1 MNYVATIGL
10 EVHVQLKTC
19 SKMFCASAV
28 KFGAEPNTNT
38 CPICLG
44 LPGALPVMNHE
55 ALRLTVLTGLMLGC
69 DIAPVSKFDRKNY
82 FYPDMPKN
90 YQISQYDMPLC
101 TNGSVP
107 LHDLAYP
114 KDAQKTITTPD
125 REVHLVRI
133 HLEEDVAKSF
143 HFENATGID
152 FNRAGTP
159 LMEIVT
165 QPEIYSPEEA
175 FAFLTA
181 LKQILIYG
189 DVSDADMEKG
199 QLRCD
204 CNVSV
209 RPEEQTELGA
219 KIEIKNMNSISGV
232 RRALA
237 YEIQRQIGLLKSSER
252 LEQETRGW
260 DDTAGETFLMRT
272 KEFAHD
278 YRYFPDP
285 DLVPVKTDVLL
296 ADVRQR
302 VPELPKAKRAR
313 FVQQYHVSPYDAG
326 VLANDLDLARYFE
339 VAAKGAQKP
348 KNVANWILNDLQ
360 NALTAAGKTV
370 HDCPIPPETID
381 ELVNLID
388 SGKISGKQGK
398 EVFAEMFATGK
409 RAAAIVKEKGI
420 EQLSD
425 SSAIEALCDE
435 VIQANPKP
443 VADFK
448 AGNVASLNF
457 LKGQVIKLSKGKAN
471 PQLVGE
477 ILERK
482 LKVSTG
488 VLSGAPSLGPLA
500 VQINQSARWRHEF
513 REIFAVASRMVKRV
527 QTRIHCRLGQRDATR
542 ARFVCENDFIPLDRG
557 NLIIETRYRP
567 ATEKCTCGFWRIED
581 RRLDFVLSRDATH

>member
-1 MNYVATIGL
+1 MQYITTIGL
-10 EVHVQLKTC
+10 EVHVQLKTR
-19 SKMFCASAV
+19 SKMFCASPV
-28 KFGAEPNTNT
+28 EFGAEPNTHT
-38 CPICLG
+38 CPVCLG

-55 ALRLTVLTGLMLGC
+55 ALRMTVLTGLMLGC
-69 DIAPVSKFDRKNY
+69 DIAPVCKFDRKNY

-114 KDAQKTITTPD
+114 KDAQKNIATSD
-125 REVHLVRI
+125 KEVRLVRI

-143 HFENATGID
+143 HFENSTGID

-165 QPEIYSPEEA
+165 QPEINSPEEA
-175 FAFLTA
+175 FAFLTS

-189 DVSDADMEKG
+189 GVSDADMEKG

-204 CNVSV
+204 CNISV
-209 RPEEQTELGA
+209 RPNKQAGLGV

-237 YEIQRQIGLLKSSER
+237 YEIQRQVSVLESGGK

-260 DDTAGETFLMRT
+260 DDVAGETFLMRT

-285 DLVPVKTDVLL
+285 DLVPVRTEVLL
-296 ADVRQR
+296 PDARAC

-313 FVQQYHVSPYDAG
+313 FVEQYQVSAYDAG
-326 VLANDLDLARYFE
+326 VLANDLDVARYFE
-339 VAAKGAQKP
+339 AAAKGAKKP

-360 NALTAAGKTV
+360 NALSSGGKTIN
-370 HDCPIPPETID
+370 DCPISPKALD
-381 ELVNLID
+381 ELINLID
-388 SGKISGKQGK
+388 SGQISGKQGK
-398 EVFAEMFATGK
+398 DVFAEMFATGK
-409 RAAAIVKEKGI
+409 GAATIVKQKGI

-425 SSAIEALCDE
+425 ASVIEALCDQ
-435 VIQANPKP
+435 VIASNPKP
-443 VADFK
+443 AADFK
-448 AGNVASLNF
+448 AGNLASLNF
-457 LKGQVIKLSKGKAN
+457 LKGQVMKLSKGTAN
-471 PQLVGE
+471 PQLAGE

-482 LKVSTG
+482 LK
-488 VLSGAPSLGPLA
+488 A
-500 VQINQSARWRHEF
+500 
-513 REIFAVASRMVKRV
+513 
-527 QTRIHCRLGQRDATR
+527 
-542 ARFVCENDFIPLDRG
+542 
-557 NLIIETRYRP
+557 
-567 ATEKCTCGFWRIED
+567 
-581 RRLDFVLSRDATH
+581 

>member
-1 MNYVATIGL
+1 MSYIATIGL
-10 EVHVQLKTC
+10 EVHVQLRTR
-19 SKMFCASAV
+19 SKMFCASPV
-28 KFGAEPNTNT
+28 EFGAEPNAHT

-44 LPGALPVMNHE
+44 LPGALPVMNHK
-55 ALRLTVLTGLMLGC
+55 ALRMTVLTGLMLSC

-90 YQISQYDMPLC
+90 YQISQYDLPLC

-114 KDAQKTITTPD
+114 KDAQKNIAKPD
-125 REVHLVRI
+125 KQVRLVRI

-143 HFENATGID
+143 HFENSTGID

-165 QPEIYSPEEA
+165 QPELNSPEEA

-189 DVSDADMEKG
+189 SVSDADMEKG

-204 CNVSV
+204 CNISV
-209 RPEEQTELGA
+209 RSEKQSELGA
-219 KIEIKNMNSISGV
+219 KIEIKNLNSISGV

-237 YEIQRQIGLLKSSER
+237 HEIRRQIAVLER
-252 LEQETRGW
+252 GEQLQQETRGW
-260 DDTAGETFLMRT
+260 DDVTGETFLMRT

-285 DLVPVKTDVLL
+285 DLVSVKTEALV
-296 ADVRQR
+296 AEVRDR
-302 VPELPKAKRAR
+302 VPELPQAKRNR
-313 FVQQYHVSPYDAG
+313 FVEQYNVSPYDAA
-326 VLANDLDLARYFE
+326 VLANDLDLAKYFE
-339 VAAKGAQKP
+339 TAAKTAKKP

-360 NALTAAGKTV
+360 NALSSVNKTIAE
-370 HDCPIPPETID
+370 CPIPPGHLD

-398 EVFAEMFATGK
+398 EVFAEMFASGK
-409 RAAAIVKEKGI
+409 PAADIVKEKGI

-425 SSAIEALCDE
+425 ATALETLCDQ
-435 VIQANPKP
+435 VIAANPTP

-448 AGNVASLNF
+448 AGNAASLNF
-457 LKGQVIKLSKGKAN
+457 LKGQVMKLSKGKAN
-471 PQLVGE
+471 PQIVGE

-482 LKVSTG
+482 LKV
-488 VLSGAPSLGPLA
+488 
-500 VQINQSARWRHEF
+500 
-513 REIFAVASRMVKRV
+513 
-527 QTRIHCRLGQRDATR
+527 
-542 ARFVCENDFIPLDRG
+542 
-557 NLIIETRYRP
+557 
-567 ATEKCTCGFWRIED
+567 
-581 RRLDFVLSRDATH
+581 

>member
-1 MNYVATIGL
+1 VNYVATIGL
-10 EVHVQLKTC
+10 EVHVQLKTR
-19 SKMFCASAV
+19 SKMFCASPV
-28 KFGAEPNTNT
+28 EFGAEPNTHT

-55 ALRLTVLTGLMLGC
+55 ALRMTVLTGLMLGC
-69 DIAPVSKFDRKNY
+69 DIAPVSNFDRKNY

-101 TNGSVP
+101 TNGSLP

-114 KDAQKTITTPD
+114 KDAQKTIVTHD
-125 REVHLVRI
+125 KEVRLVRI

-143 HFENATGID
+143 HFENGTGID

-165 QPEIYSPEEA
+165 QPEINSPEEA

-181 LKQILIYG
+181 LKQMLIYAG
-189 DVSDADMEKG
+189 VSDADMEKG

-209 RPEEQTELGA
+209 RPENQNELGA
-219 KIEIKNMNSISGV
+219 KIEIKNMNSLSGV

-237 YEIQRQIGLLKSSER
+237 YEIRRQVGILER
-252 LEQETRGW
+252 GEKLEQETRGW
-260 DDTAGETFLMRT
+260 DDAAGETFLMRT

-285 DLVPVKTDVLL
+285 DLVSVNTEGLV
-296 ADVRQR
+296 AEMRGR
-302 VPELPKAKRAR
+302 VPELPQAKRAR
-313 FVQQYHVSPYDAG
+313 FVEEYHVSPYDAA
-326 VLANDLDLARYFE
+326 VLANDLNLAKYFE
-339 VAAKGAQKP
+339 TAAKGAKKP

-360 NALTAAGKTV
+360 NTLSSAGQRIDECLIHPEAL
-370 HDCPIPPETID
+370 D

-398 EVFAEMFATGK
+398 EVFAEMFATG
-409 RAAAIVKEKGI
+409 RSAAAIVKEKGI

-425 SSAIEALCDE
+425 LSALEALCDE
-435 VIQANPKP
+435 VIAANPKP

-448 AGNVASLNF
+448 AGNPASLNF
-457 LKGQVIKLSKGKAN
+457 LKGQVMKLSKGKAN
-471 PQLVGE
+471 PQLAGE

-482 LKVSTG
+482 LK
-488 VLSGAPSLGPLA
+488 
-500 VQINQSARWRHEF
+500 
-513 REIFAVASRMVKRV
+513 
-527 QTRIHCRLGQRDATR
+527 
-542 ARFVCENDFIPLDRG
+542 
-557 NLIIETRYRP
+557 
-567 ATEKCTCGFWRIED
+567 
-581 RRLDFVLSRDATH
+581 

>member
-1 MNYVATIGL
+1 MKYLTTIGL
-10 EVHVQLKTC
+10 EVHVQLKTR
-19 SKMFCASAV
+19 SKMFCACPV
-28 KFGAEPNTNT
+28 EFGAEPNTHT
-38 CPICLG
+38 CPVCLG

-55 ALRLTVLTGLMLGC
+55 ALRMTVLTGLMLKC
-69 DIAPVSKFDRKNY
+69 DIAPIGKFDRKNY

-114 KDAQKTITTPD
+114 KDAQKNIATPEKD
-125 REVHLVRI
+125 VHLVRI

-143 HFENATGID
+143 HFEKSTGID

-165 QPEIYSPEEA
+165 QPDINSPEEA
-175 FAFLTA
+175 FAFLNS

-189 DVSDADMEKG
+189 AVSDADMEKG

-209 RPEEQTELGA
+209 RLVTQAELGA
-219 KIEIKNMNSISGV
+219 KVEIKNMNSISGV

-237 YEIQRQIGLLKSSER
+237 YEIQRQIGVLESGGK

-260 DDTAGETFLMRT
+260 DDVAAKTFLMRT

-285 DLVPVKTDVLL
+285 DLVPVKTEVLL
-296 ADVRQR
+296 ADVRAR
-302 VPELPKAKRAR
+302 VPELPRTKRAR
-313 FVQQYHVSPYDAG
+313 FVEQYQVSPYDAG

-339 VAAKGAQKP
+339 MAAKGAKKP

-360 NALTAAGKTV
+360 SALSDAGKTIN
-370 HDCPIPPETID
+370 DCPIPPKALD

-388 SGKISGKQGK
+388 AGKISGKQGK
-398 EVFAEMFATGK
+398 EVFSEMFASGK
-409 RAAAIVKEKGI
+409 GAAAIVKAKGI
-420 EQLSD
+420 AQLSD
-425 SSAIEALCDE
+425 LSAIEEFCDE
-435 VIQANPKP
+435 VIAANPKA

-448 AGNVASLNF
+448 AGNAVSLNF

-471 PQLVGE
+471 PQLAGE

-482 LKVSTG
+482 LK
-488 VLSGAPSLGPLA
+488 
-500 VQINQSARWRHEF
+500 
-513 REIFAVASRMVKRV
+513 
-527 QTRIHCRLGQRDATR
+527 
-542 ARFVCENDFIPLDRG
+542 
-557 NLIIETRYRP
+557 
-567 ATEKCTCGFWRIED
+567 
-581 RRLDFVLSRDATH
+581 

>member
-1 MNYVATIGL
+1 M
-10 EVHVQLKTC
+10 QLKTR
-19 SKMFCASAV
+19 SKMFCASPV
-28 KFGAEPNTNT
+28 EFGAEPNSHT
-38 CPICLG
+38 CPVCLG

-55 ALRLTVLTGLMLGC
+55 ALRMTVVTGLMLGC
-69 DIAPVSKFDRKNY
+69 DIAPICKFDRKNY

-114 KDAQKTITTPD
+114 KDAQKNIATPD
-125 REVHLVRI
+125 KEVRLVRI

-143 HFENATGID
+143 HFESSTGID

-165 QPEIYSPEEA
+165 QPEINSPEEA

-189 DVSDADMEKG
+189 AVSDADMEKG

-209 RPEEQTELGA
+209 RPEKQAELGA

-232 RRALA
+232 RRALTF
-237 YEIQRQIGLLKSSER
+237 EIQRQIKALER
-252 LEQETRGW
+252 GEKLEQETRGW
-260 DDTAGETFLMRT
+260 DDVAGETFLMRT
-272 KEFAHD
+272 KESAHD

-285 DLVPVKTDVLL
+285 DLVPVKSEVLL
-296 ADVRQR
+296 ADARAR

-313 FVQQYHVSPYDAG
+313 FVEQYQVSPYDAG
-326 VLANDLDLARYFE
+326 VLTDDLDLAGYFE
-339 VAAKGAQKP
+339 TAAKGAKKP
-348 KNVANWILNDLQ
+348 KNVANWILNDLRS
-360 NALTAAGKTV
+360 ALSSASKAIG
-370 HDCPIPPETID
+370 DCPIPPEALD

-398 EVFAEMFATGK
+398 EVFAEMFASGK

-425 SSAIEALCDE
+425 TSAIEKFCDE
-435 VIQANPKP
+435 VIAANPKP
-443 VADFK
+443 AADFK
-448 AGNVASLNF
+448 AGNSASLNF
-457 LKGQVIKLSKGKAN
+457 LKGQVMKLSKGKAN
-471 PQLVGE
+471 PQLAGE

-482 LKVSTG
+482 LKS
-488 VLSGAPSLGPLA
+488 
-500 VQINQSARWRHEF
+500 
-513 REIFAVASRMVKRV
+513 
-527 QTRIHCRLGQRDATR
+527 
-542 ARFVCENDFIPLDRG
+542 
-557 NLIIETRYRP
+557 
-567 ATEKCTCGFWRIED
+567 
-581 RRLDFVLSRDATH
+581 

>member
-1 MNYVATIGL
+1 MHYIATIGL
-10 EVHVQLKTC
+10 EVHVQLKTR
-19 SKMFCASAV
+19 SKMFCASPV
-28 KFGAEPNTNT
+28 EFGAEPNTHT

-69 DIAPVSKFDRKNY
+69 EIAPVSQFDRKNY

-90 YQISQYDMPLC
+90 YQISQYNMPLC

-107 LHDLAYP
+107 LHNLAYP
-114 KDAQKTITTPD
+114 KDAQKNIATRD
-125 REVHLVRI
+125 KELRLVRI

-143 HFENATGID
+143 HFETTTGID

-165 QPEIYSPEEA
+165 QPEINSPEEA

-189 DVSDADMEKG
+189 GVSDADMEKG

-204 CNVSV
+204 CNISV
-209 RPEEQTELGA
+209 RRENRTEFGT
-219 KIEIKNMNSISGV
+219 KIEIKNLNSISGV
-232 RRALA
+232 RRAVA
-237 YEIQRQIGLLKSSER
+237 YEIRRQVSILER
-252 LEQETRGW
+252 GEKLEQETRGW
-260 DDTAGETFLMRT
+260 DDAAGETFLMRT

-285 DLVPVKTDVLL
+285 DLVPVKTDVLV
-296 ADVRQR
+296 AEVRGH

-313 FVQQYHVSPYDAG
+313 FVAQYQVSPYDAA
-326 VLANDLDLARYFE
+326 VLADDLELARYFE
-339 VAAKGAQKP
+339 TAANGAKRP
-348 KNVANWILNDLQ
+348 KNIANWILNDLQ
-360 NALTAAGKTV
+360 NALNAAGKGIK
-370 HDCPIPPETID
+370 DCPVSPDALD

-388 SGKISGKQGK
+388 RGKISGKQGK

-409 RAAAIVKEKGI
+409 PAAVIVKEKGV

-425 SSAIEALCDE
+425 IGAIEALCE
-435 VIQANPKP
+435 QVMEENPKP
-443 VADFK
+443 VTDFK
-448 AGNVASLNF
+448 AGSVASLNF

-477 ILERK
+477 ILEKK
-482 LKVSTG
+482 LKG
-488 VLSGAPSLGPLA
+488 
-500 VQINQSARWRHEF
+500 
-513 REIFAVASRMVKRV
+513 
-527 QTRIHCRLGQRDATR
+527 
-542 ARFVCENDFIPLDRG
+542 
-557 NLIIETRYRP
+557 
-567 ATEKCTCGFWRIED
+567 
-581 RRLDFVLSRDATH
+581 

>member
-1 MNYVATIGL
+1 MKYVASIGL
-10 EVHVQLKTC
+10 EVHVQLKTR
-19 SKMFCASAV
+19 SKMFCACSV
-28 KFGAEPNTNT
+28 EFGAEPNTHT

-69 DIAPVSKFDRKNY
+69 DIAPICKFDRKNY

-101 TNGSVP
+101 TNGSVS
-107 LHDLAYP
+107 LHEVAYP
-114 KDAQKTITTPD
+114 KDAQKNIAVPD
-125 REVHLVRI
+125 KEVQLVRI

-143 HFENATGID
+143 HFENSTGID

-165 QPEIYSPEEA
+165 QPEINSPEEA

-189 DVSDADMEKG
+189 DVSDVDMEKG

-209 RPEEQTELGA
+209 RPEKQIELGA

-237 YEIQRQIGLLKSSER
+237 YEIRRQISVLESGEE

-260 DDTAGETFLMRT
+260 DDMAGETFLMRT

-285 DLVPVKTDVLL
+285 DLVPVKTGGLL
-296 ADVRQR
+296 NDVRER
-302 VPELPKAKRAR
+302 VPELPRAKRAR
-313 FVQQYHVSPYDAG
+313 FVEQYHVSSYDSG
-326 VLANDLDLARYFE
+326 VLANDLELARYFE
-339 VAAKGAQKP
+339 AAAKGARKP
-348 KNVANWILNDLQ
+348 KNIANWILNDLQ
-360 NALTAAGKTV
+360 NALSAADKSI
-370 HDCPIPPETID
+370 HDCPVPPEALD
-381 ELVNLID
+381 QLVNLID

-398 EVFAEMFATGK
+398 EVFAEMFASGK
-409 RAAAIVKEKGI
+409 NAAEIVKEKGI

-425 SSAIEALCDE
+425 LSAIEAICDE
-435 VIQANPKP
+435 VIAANPKP
-443 VADFK
+443 LADFK

-457 LKGQVIKLSKGKAN
+457 LKGQVMKLSKGKAN
-471 PQLVGE
+471 PQLAGE

-482 LKVSTG
+482 IER
-488 VLSGAPSLGPLA
+488 AA
-500 VQINQSARWRHEF
+500 
-513 REIFAVASRMVKRV
+513 ASEPPTK
-527 QTRIHCRLGQRDATR
+527 
-542 ARFVCENDFIPLDRG
+542 
-557 NLIIETRYRP
+557 
-567 ATEKCTCGFWRIED
+567 
-581 RRLDFVLSRDATH
+581 